1 MARYRHL
8 NSEDRSHIETDL
20 NNRQSFKE
28 IVEKVGK
35 DCSTISKEIRSHMVF
50 RKTGAYGRPFRIR
63 CTVARGEK
71 MELSVAIQVK
81 VEVTHSNWNFRFQ
94 PTPTLPAQPDFPCRA
109 ARFLRT
115 RKSKSRA
122 RLSPLPVAPS
132 KNALSV

>member
-50 RKTGAYGRPFRIR
+50 RKTGAYRRPFRIR
-63 CTVARGEK
+63 CTVARGEI
-71 MELSVAIQVK
+71 MELSVAIQAK
-81 VEVTHSNWNFRFQ
+81 VEVTPSNWNFGFQ
-94 PTPTLPAQPDFPCRA
+94 PTIRLFSP
-109 ARFLRT
+109 
-115 RKSKSRA
+115 
-122 RLSPLPVAPS
+122 LSP
-132 KNALSV
+132 

>member
-8 NSEDRSHIETDL
+8 NSEDRSHIETGL

-28 IVEKVGK
+28 IGEKVGK

-71 MELSVAIQVK
+71 MELSVAIQAK
-81 VEVTHSNWNFRFQ
+81 VEVTPSNWNFGFQ
-94 PTPTLPAQPDFPCRA
+94 PTIRLFSP
-109 ARFLRT
+109 
-115 RKSKSRA
+115 
-122 RLSPLPVAPS
+122 LSP
-132 KNALSV
+132 